1 MVASRKRGR
10 QQVAQEEGQIS
21 IRLADN
27 ITLSAKANIL
37 RTCSSCAEGLPAD
50 AQEWDLSQLLV
61 EGDPVTKE
69 TAVAWLNSAYQRI
82 LDSEFEKQRED
93 VRCSAT
99 GVFCAG
105 CCQYRLSHCAR
116 PLIQN
121 MHAMLCYIQ
130 LLSRKDDV

>member
-10 QQVAQEEGQIS
+10 QQVAQEEGHIS

-37 RTCSSCAEGLPAD
+37 RSCSSCAEGLPAD

-61 EGDPVTKE
+61 EGEPVTKG
-69 TAVAWLNSAYQRI
+69 TVVAWLNSACQRI

-99 GVFCAG
+99 GVFLG
-105 CCQYRLSHCAR
+105 
-116 PLIQN
+116 
-121 MHAMLCYIQ
+121 
-130 LLSRKDDV
+130 

>member
-10 QQVAQEEGQIS
+10 QQVAQEEGHIS

-37 RTCSSCAEGLPAD
+37 RSCSSCAEGLPAD
-50 AQEWDLSQLLV
+50 AEEWDLSQLLV

-105 CCQYRLSHCAR
+105 CCQYRLSYCAR

-121 MHAMLCYIQ
+121 MHAMLCYIHC
-130 LLSRKDDV
+130 